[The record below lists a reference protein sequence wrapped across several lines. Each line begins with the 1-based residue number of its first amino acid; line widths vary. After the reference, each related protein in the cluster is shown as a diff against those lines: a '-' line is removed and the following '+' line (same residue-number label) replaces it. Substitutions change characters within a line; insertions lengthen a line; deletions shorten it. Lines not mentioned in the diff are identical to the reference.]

1 VIRARLI
8 ADAEIGTEEGGSE
21 FGDQLLDCLGVIAET
36 LAEFAVAAVRG
47 AGPVGELVKER
58 RIIGFGRRACR
69 AADERFARRQLNGSV
84 AGR

>member
-21 FGDQLLDCLGVIAET
+21 FGDQLLDCVGVIAET

-47 AGPVGELVKER
+47 AGPV
-58 RIIGFGRRACR
+58 
-69 AADERFARRQLNGSV
+69 SV
-84 AGR
+84 MPISA